1 MPNLTRVQVIHVE
14 DESALGLIADYAP
27 SVDRFLLDSG
37 RTKGA
42 AAQFGGTGTVHDWS
56 ISKRFV
62 ASTDRPVFLA
72 GGLNSKNVF
81 KAITEVRPYGVDVC
95 SGVRSALGHGSAR
108 QYHQQHHGGPS
119 STTYN
124 VDTGVLQLDLVHTSD
139 DGAAAG
145 ALAVA
150 EQRFGDAASG
160 VASVW
165 MAAWEKAGKPK
176 LVDTPRGPSRIR
188 R

>member
-1 MPNLTRVQVIHVE
+1 MKAFINNTLLADQ
-14 DESALGLIADYAP
+14 ALAVKVLAAD
-27 SVDRFLLDSG
+27 
-37 RTKGA
+37 TKA
-42 AAQFGGTGTVHDWS
+42 AAGREF
-56 ISKRFV
+56 
-62 ASTDRPVFLA
+62 
-72 GGLNSKNVF
+72 
-81 KAITEVRPYGVDVC
+81 Y
-95 SGVRSALGHGSAR
+95 
-108 QYHQQHHGGPS
+108 
-119 STTYN
+119 
-124 VDTGVLQLDLVHTSD
+124 D
-139 DGAAAG
+139 DGYFEAFAAAG